1 MKYGRQSNKIMT
13 DDSLMETVRH
23 GNSSYPFHYYYE
35 NLAEFDFN
43 CIEWHWHVEV
53 EFVLVEKGTVRC
65 EIGEKQ
71 FSLLEG
77 DGLFVNS
84 RVLHRFYSEGEAVV
98 PNFVCHPVFIAPQD
112 SLIFDRYVLP
122 VLSSSLDCQTFEEN
136 ISWQAEVLTLMR
148 ETVRIQESDSGKEL
162 LTSSLLQKIWY
173 LMYENLETDLAGR
186 RMDTSVSSQAR
197 VQLMMQYIH
206 QNLASGISLRDIAD
220 QALVSKSTA
229 LNLFRRYLHTTPVGY
244 LNSCRLKEAARL
256 LAATEKNIKTISKET
271 GFNHEDYFCRKF
283 KQHYKVTPTE
293 YRKDSLKKISRQ
305 DNHVKS
311 CTATSG

>member
-1 MKYGRQSNKIMT
+1 MKYGRQSKKIMT

-148 ETVRIQESDSGKEL
+148 ETVRIQEADSGKEL

-173 LMYENLETDLAGR
+173 LLYENGGPDLWGR
-186 RMDTSVSSQAR
+186 RMDTSASSRAR
-197 VQLMMQYIH
+197 VQLMMQYI
-206 QNLASGISLRDIAD
+206 QKNLASDISLGDIAD